1 MNNQH
6 ENDEDLSE
14 RIQEFVQM
22 KMDNGEK
29 NAFMAGHYCCSDDNG
44 ELSKTN
50 GYVGT
55 GLMKS
60 HIEMILA
67 HMWDRPTTAT
77 LSQESSRL
85 VTPAIIATERMR
97 SFIFPQEI
105 VQEMIKRDQCAGR
118 EITTSAL
125 HTSIKAVIA
134 LIYGPNG
141 ETIEEGAIEGVTVT
155 SFCLAVINMNPQSPT
170 GGQHAKTNTEPY
182 QWPINVA
189 MD

>member
-6 ENDEDLSE
+6 ENNADLSE
-14 RIQEFVQM
+14 RIQECVQV

-29 NAFMAGHYCCSDDNG
+29 NSFMAGPYCCSNDNG
-44 ELSKTN
+44 ELSKIN
-50 GYVGT
+50 GFVGT

-105 VQEMIKRDQCAGR
+105 VQEMIQRDQRAGR

-125 HTSIKAVIA
+125 HTSIKAVLA

-141 ETIEEGAIEGVTVT
+141 ETIEEGAIKGVTVT
-155 SFCLAVINMNPQSPT
+155 SFCLAVINMNPRSPT
-170 GGQHAKTNTEPY
+170 AEADSP
-182 QWPINVA
+182 P
-189 MD
+189 

>member
-14 RIQEFVQM
+14 RIQELFQM

-105 VQEMIKRDQCAGR
+105 VQEMIQRDQRAGR

-141 ETIEEGAIEGVTVT
+141 ATIEEGAIEGVTVT
-155 SFCLAVINMNPQSPT
+155 SFCLAVINMNPRSPT
-170 GGQHAKTNTEPY
+170 A
-182 QWPINVA
+182 
-189 MD
+189 